1 MKIGHLHTHKTET
14 DVTCSNLNVTS
25 ADLCVF
31 CLTDCCLDYPGAEEY
46 KLWKGLP
53 VSWSVPVPG
62 QTCKMTELCCSD
74 PEFMEVQC
82 NVRRTSC
89 GSFHIASVSNI
100 RELLFLFI
108 MFVVVISYNN
118 NIRTRYGRTLS
129 DASMLYFAD
138 VFFIGFL
145 FFFMAALVGQTAERI
160 FTKLSHMVD
169 ISCYL

>member
-1 MKIGHLHTHKTET
+1 M
-14 DVTCSNLNVTS
+14 
-25 ADLCVF
+25 F

-46 KLWKGLP
+46 KLWKGMP

-108 MFVVVISYNN
+108 MSVVVTSYNN
-118 NIRTRYGRTLS
+118 NIRTHSVRLYESSKILKPGTAIIRPASVAQLAETQCAPCILVYVIYTLCNQS
-129 DASMLYFAD
+129 LVCY
-138 VFFIGFL
+138 
-145 FFFMAALVGQTAERI
+145 AL
-160 FTKLSHMVD
+160 
-169 ISCYL
+169 